1 MAMRRLRL
9 RTLLIILVLVT
20 TVPIALFA
28 AWLISRSWAQQEAL
42 VDRQNIEQARA
53 IGVAVDQEVE
63 NAIASLN
70 VLALLNPIDS
80 ADKAHFR
87 EIAARVLPTHPEWE
101 SIRLVDTSFNLIVST
116 SSTPVTTLTHPE
128 WVREVLTT
136 KQPAISH
143 GLQEPVSGR
152 WMVNVGVPVVRGGV
166 LKYVL
171 GARLY
176 TDAFGQILRR
186 QSVPPGGVVTLLDTE
201 PKIIARTMN
210 EDRYIGR
217 RPTPEFLERSERA
230 AEGSLRTSTLEGTR
244 AYSAWSR
251 SPLTKWTVGVGLPAE
266 PIAGPIRRS
275 FTALALAGA
284 GMCAAALVLA
294 LILGRDIVR
303 GQTAAAGAARAL
315 ARGEPPTLFESRIV
329 ETHDLADGL
338 REAGSILERRLR
350 ERDDAQAE
358 ADRHRAALLDREK
371 SARRTAE
378 TLSRAKDEFIATVSH
393 ELRTPLNAIFGWV
406 SLLRTG
412 TLDASR
418 HGHALDVIERNT
430 RAQAQLV
437 EDLLDM
443 SRVIQGNVRL
453 GMEPLDLAVVLDAA
467 IESLKPTAD
476 ARQISIAA
484 SAPHGLAFVSGD
496 QSRLQQV
503 AWNILSNALKFTP
516 PGGRIE
522 ARVTAADGEAIVRIS
537 DSGEGIA
544 PDFLP
549 HVFDR
554 FRQENAAVTRTH
566 SGLGLGLSLVR
577 HLVELHGGTIE
588 AHSEGKGKGA
598 TFTLRLPL
606 LGAAAARAGDQAA
619 APALPDVNTIRGRRI
634 LIVDDDHD
642 TRELAREALTQAGVY
657 ASTASSAAEAI
668 AAIAAQPPDAI
679 VADVG
684 MPLVS
689 GYDLARQ
696 LRANAVTAG
705 IPMVALTAYGGAEAR
720 DAALAAGFSAYVR
733 KPYDPRALVALLSGL
748 IASNPDS
755 IV

>member
-1 MAMRRLRL
+1 MRRLRL
-9 RTLLIILVLVT
+9 RTLLILLVLIT

-28 AWLISRSWAQQEAL
+28 AWLISRSRAQQEAL

-53 IGVAVDQEVE
+53 VGVAIDQEVE
-63 NAIASLN
+63 NVIASLN
-70 VLALLNPIDS
+70 VLALLDPIDV
-80 ADKAHFR
+80 ADQAHFR
-87 EIAARVLPTHPEWE
+87 NVAARVLPTHPEWE
-101 SIRLVDTSFNLIVST
+101 SIRLVDSAFNVVAST
-116 SSTPVTTLTHPE
+116 STAPVRPLTHPE
-128 WVREVLTT
+128 WVREIITT
-136 KQPAISH
+136 KLPAVSH

-152 WMVNVGVPVVRGGV
+152 WMVTIGVPVLRDGE

-176 TDAFGQILRR
+176 TDAFSQVLRR
-186 QSVPPGGVVTLLDTE
+186 QSVPPDGVVTLLDAE
-201 PKIIARTMN
+201 PKIIARTRN
-210 EDRYIGR
+210 EDRYVGQK
-217 RPTPEFLERSERA
+217 PTREFLERSRGA
-230 AEGSLRTSTLEGTR
+230 PEGSMRGVTLEGTR

-251 SPLTKWTVGVGLPAE
+251 SELTHWTVGVGLPAE

-275 FTALALAGA
+275 FTALGLAGIC
-284 GMCAAALVLA
+284 MCGAALVLA
-294 LILGRDIVR
+294 LILGRNIVR
-303 GQTAAAGAARAL
+303 GQTAAAAAARAL
-315 ARGEPPTLFESRIV
+315 ARGEPPLLFESRIA
-329 ETHDLADGL
+329 ETQDLSEGL
-338 REAGSILERRLR
+338 REAGAILDRRLR
-350 ERDDAQAE
+350 ERDAAQAD

-371 SARRTAE
+371 SARRSAE
-378 TLSRAKDEFIATVSH
+378 ALSRAKDEFIATVSH

-412 TLDASR
+412 TLDPSR

-453 GMEPLDLAVVLDAA
+453 GMEPLDLAVVVDAA

-476 ARQISIAA
+476 ARQIAIAS
-484 SAPHGLAFVSGD
+484 SAPHGVAFVSGD
-496 QSRLQQV
+496 QGRMQQV
-503 AWNILSNALKFTP
+503 VWNLLSNALKFTP

-522 ARVTAADGEAIVRIS
+522 ARVTAADGDAMVRIS
-537 DSGEGIA
+537 DTGEGITA
-544 PDFLP
+544 AFLP

-577 HLVELHGGTIE
+577 HLVELHGGTIQ
-588 AHSEGKGKGA
+588 AHSDGKGRGA
-598 TFTLRLPL
+598 TFTVRLPL
-606 LGAAAARAGDQAA
+606 LGAAGARASDAA
-619 APALPDVNTIRGRRI
+619 ADPALPDVNTIRGRRI
-634 LIVDDDHD
+634 LIVDDDMD
-642 TRELAREALTQAGVY
+642 TRELAKEALTQAGVRAVTA
-657 ASTASSAAEAI
+657 ASAEEALEII
-668 AAIAAQPPDAI
+668 AADPPDAI

-689 GYDLARQ
+689 GYDLVRR
-696 LRANAVTAG
+696 LRANPVTAG
-705 IPMVALTAYGGAEAR
+705 IPTVALTAYGGAEAR